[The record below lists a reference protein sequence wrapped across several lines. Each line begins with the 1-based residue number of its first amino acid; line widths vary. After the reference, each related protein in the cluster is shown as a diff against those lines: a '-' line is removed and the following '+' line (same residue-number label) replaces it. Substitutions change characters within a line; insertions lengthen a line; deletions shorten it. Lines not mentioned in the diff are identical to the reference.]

1 MYQINSEVIA
11 PTPFFPAVH
20 RRQTIVSKKT
30 QVLDSVVVADSHY
43 TVKVARERRQITE
56 LLRLRYQVF
65 DVELGNK
72 TPDSFGIEEDE
83 FDATSHHLIVVEN
96 KTNKIIGGYRLRTSE
111 SNGNGFY
118 SSQEFQLGDLPPNI
132 LRQSVELGRACIAAE
147 HRNGKVLFLLWKGLA
162 KYLKATKKRYFF
174 GCCSIFS
181 QDLSEGIRAFY
192 QLEKGGFLHK
202 EINVAALNPFDT
214 QVICKNK
221 LANEIELPKLFKTY
235 LRIGVK
241 VCSAPVI
248 DAEFGTIDFF
258 VLCDSQNVNEKYR
271 QMFFA

>member
-11 PTPFFPAVH
+11 PFPFFPAT
-20 RRQTIVSKKT
+20 RRRKTIVPKKT
-30 QVLDSVVVADSHY
+30 QVLDSVVVSDSHY

-65 DVELGNK
+65 DVELGNA
-72 TPDSFGIEEDE
+72 PEDSIGIEEDE

-118 SSQEFQLGDLPPNI
+118 SSQEFRLNDLPPNI
-132 LRQSVELGRACIAAE
+132 LRQSVEIGRACIAAE

-181 QDLSEGIRAFY
+181 QDLRDGICAFN
-192 QLEKGGFLHK
+192 QLEKGGFLHEK
-202 EINVAALNPFDT
+202 FRISALK
-214 QVICKNK
+214 KNFTEDFGK
-221 LANEIELPKLFKTY
+221 SNEEIELPKLFKTY
-235 LRIGVK
+235 LRIGAK
-241 VCSAPVI
+241 VCSPPVI
-248 DAEFGTIDFF
+248 DSEFGTIDFF
-258 VLCDSQNVNEKYR
+258 VLCDSQNINEKYR
-271 QMFFA
+271 KMFFA